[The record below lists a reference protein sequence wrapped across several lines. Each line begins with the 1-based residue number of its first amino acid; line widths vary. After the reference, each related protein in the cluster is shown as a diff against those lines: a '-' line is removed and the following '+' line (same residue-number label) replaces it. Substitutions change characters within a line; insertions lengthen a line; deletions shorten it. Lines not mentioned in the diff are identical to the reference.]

1 MRNTPPPDNWALA
14 IYMLVR
20 DPRGRIL
27 LLRRSQSVNHF
38 KGCWEL
44 PGGKPFPGETIDKTS
59 ELKLDEEAGLYV
71 PPTGVAGA
79 VEGSI
84 PGLRVALLILE
95 GKSSDTEINLGGEHD
110 AFLWVP
116 LSQVSSLKMRP
127 GFDRFLDQYRNK
139 SRPRRQGKVPP
150 KKRPPARKRSR

>member
-1 MRNTPPPDNWALA
+1 M
-14 IYMLVR
+14 MVR

-27 LLRRSQSVNHF
+27 LLRRSQTVDHF

-95 GKSSDTEINLGGEHD
+95 GKSTDTEITLGGEHD
-110 AFLWVP
+110 AFLWVS
-116 LSQVSSLKMRP
+116 LSQVNSLKLRP
-127 GFDRFLDQYRNK
+127 GFDKFLAQYQRQ
-139 SRPRRQGKVPP
+139 SRTRQAKAPGK
-150 KKRPPARKRSR
+150 KPAREKKISR